1 MRDRE
6 PSHPAPDADSAPAD
20 DAVIGRA
27 FRRSLLVVATL
38 AAVGVGLWL
47 LLRPGPPPPPRASGP
62 AQKASEREKALQAPP
77 VRFTD
82 VTEAA
87 GIAFRHV
94 TGAYGEKLLP
104 ETMGPGCA
112 FLDLEDDGD
121 PDLLL
126 VNGAAWPWHPE
137 GAGAAPA
144 TPALYRNDGQGRFED
159 VTKAFGL
166 DVSFYGMGVAVGDID
181 GDGDRDLFFTGVGG
195 NHLLRREGGRFVEAT
210 AEAGVGGDPT
220 GWTTGAGFFDFD
232 RDGDLDL
239 FVCTY
244 VRWSREIDHDVDY
257 RIDGVH
263 RSFGPPTGYAGAH
276 CVLYRNEGGGRFV
289 DVSAAAGLHVVNP
302 AQQVPVGK
310 ALGLAFLDL
319 GDDGWVDVFVAND
332 TTANFL
338 FRNRGDGTFE
348 ELGAA
353 RGVAYDA
360 QGKATGAMGVDVAD
374 YRNEGVLAIAVGNFA
389 NEPTSF
395 YVANAARAIFTDAT
409 TAEGVGA
416 PSRQAL
422 KFGVLF
428 LDYDLDG
435 RVDLF
440 ETNGHLEEEIEK
452 LQKSQRYRQPSQL
465 FWNVGPGARA
475 TFAEVPRET
484 TGDLAKPVVGRGA
497 AYADLEGDGD
507 LDLLVTQCG
516 DAPLLLRNDQA
527 LGHHWLRVRLKGPAR
542 NADGLGA
549 RVELTA
555 AGVTQRRWIWP
566 TRSYLSQVEPL
577 ASFGLGAADRVEGLR
592 VRWPDGTEQSVPVE
606 AVDRTLVVTR

>member
-1 MRDRE
+1 MRDPE
-6 PSHPAPDADSAPAD
+6 PSHPAPDADTAPAD

-27 FRRSLLVVATL
+27 FRRSLLVVAAL

-47 LLRPGPPPPPRASGP
+47 LLRPGPPPPPRAGGP
-62 AQKASEREKALQAPP
+62 AQKASAREKALQAPP

-82 VTEAA
+82 VTQAA

-166 DVSFYGMGVAVGDID
+166 DVSFYGMGVAVGDVD

-195 NHLLRREGGRFVEAT
+195 NHLFRREGEGFVEAT
-210 AEAGVGGDPT
+210 AGAGVGGDPT

-239 FVCTY
+239 FVCSY

-289 DVSAAAGLHVVNP
+289 DVSQAAGLHVVNP
-302 AQQVPVGK
+302 ALRVPVSK

-319 GDDGWVDVFVAND
+319 GDDGWIDVFVAND

-338 FRNRGDGTFE
+338 FRNKGDGTFE

-395 YVANAARAIFTDAT
+395 YVANASGAIFTDAT

-475 TFAEVPRET
+475 TYAEVPRET

-527 LGHHWLRVRLKGPAR
+527 LGHHWLRVRLKGPAG

-549 RVELTA
+549 RVEVTA

-577 ASFGLGAADRVEGLR
+577 ASFGLGAADRVERLQ

-606 AVDRTLVVTR
+606 AVDRTLVVAR